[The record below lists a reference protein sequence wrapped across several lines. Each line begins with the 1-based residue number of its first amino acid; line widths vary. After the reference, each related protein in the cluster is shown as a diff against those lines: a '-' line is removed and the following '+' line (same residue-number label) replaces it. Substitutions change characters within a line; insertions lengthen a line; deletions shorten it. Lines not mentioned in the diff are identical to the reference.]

1 MKSSKTNN
9 VLAIILVMVL
19 WAICYPL
26 IVMGLNF
33 APHITFAAM
42 RASIAGVILLI
53 VAGFLGE
60 KQPQEPMQWLYMMLI
75 GLGATTFGFY
85 GMFHASEFVSPGV
98 ATVITNIQ
106 PMLTAILALWW
117 LQESINKN
125 EIAAVI
131 LGFIGVVII
140 ATSDVEQGSTINIIG
155 LSYVAVAVFGLSV
168 SNVLI
173 KKITGKIN
181 ALVAMGWQL
190 VFGSLILWVMA
201 LMTESQA
208 QINWNL
214 QFLTSLISLSVF
226 GTALAYWLWFRV
238 LENVDLMFANSFSF
252 LVPAFGLILGMAFFN
267 EIIGGQVAIGIAIIF
282 IGIIL
287 VNLPQKKTLIC

>member
-1 MKSSKTNN
+1 MKNTKTNT
-9 VLAIILVMVL
+9 VVAIILVMVL
-19 WAICYPL
+19 WAICYPF
-26 IVMGLNF
+26 IVMGLNN

-42 RASIAGVILLI
+42 RASIAGVLLLI
-53 VAGFLGE
+53 VASFLGE
-60 KQPQEPMQWLYMMLI
+60 EQPQEPIQWFYLILI

-106 PMLTAILALWW
+106 PMLTAILAFWW
-117 LQESINKN
+117 LHESINKN
-125 EIAAVI
+125 EIAAVV
-131 LGFIGVVII
+131 LGFIGVIII
-140 ATSDVEQGSTINIIG
+140 ATSDAEQDSTLNIIG
-155 LSYVAVAVFGLSV
+155 LSYLSIAVVGLSV

-190 VFGSLILWVMA
+190 VFGSLILWVVA
-201 LMTESQA
+201 LMTESPT

-238 LENVDLMFANSFSF
+238 LENVDLAFANSFSF
-252 LVPAFGLILGMAFFN
+252 LVPVFGLLLGMVFFN
-267 EIIGGQVAIGIAIIF
+267 EIIGRQVAIGIAIIF

-287 VNLPQKKTLIC
+287 VNLPQKNT

>member
-42 RASIAGVILLI
+42 RASIAGVLLLI

-60 KQPQEPMQWLYMMLI
+60 KQPQKPMQWLYLMLI

-140 ATSDVEQGSTINIIG
+140 ATSDAKQGSTINIIG
-155 LSYVAVAVFGLSV
+155 LSYVAVAVVGLSV

-190 VFGSLILWVMA
+190 VFGSLILWVVA
-201 LMTESQA
+201 LVTESQA
-208 QINWNL
+208 QINWNF

-238 LENVDLMFANSFSF
+238 LENVDLVFANSFSF

-267 EIIGGQVAIGIAIIF
+267 EIIGGQVAIGIVIIF

-287 VNLPQKKTLIC
+287 VNLPQKKT

>member
-1 MKSSKTNN
+1 MKSRKTNN

-42 RASIAGVILLI
+42 RASIAGVLLLI
-53 VAGFLGE
+53 IAGFLGE
-60 KQPQEPMQWLYMMLI
+60 KQPQEPMQWLYLMLI

-106 PMLTAILALWW
+106 PMLTAIFALWW

-140 ATSDVEQGSTINIIG
+140 ATSDAEQGSTINIIG
-155 LSYVAVAVFGLSV
+155 LSYVAVAVVGLSV

-190 VFGSLILWVMA
+190 VFGSLILWVVA
-201 LMTESQA
+201 LVTESQA
-208 QINWNL
+208 QINWNF

-226 GTALAYWLWFRV
+226 GTALAYWLWFCV
-238 LENVDLMFANSFSF
+238 LENVDLVFANSFSF
-252 LVPAFGLILGMAFFN
+252 LVPAFGLILGMVFFN

-287 VNLPQKKTLIC
+287 VNLPQKKT

>member
-1 MKSSKTNN
+1 
-9 VLAIILVMVL
+9 
-19 WAICYPL
+19 
-26 IVMGLNF
+26 
-33 APHITFAAM
+33 
-42 RASIAGVILLI
+42 
-53 VAGFLGE
+53 
-60 KQPQEPMQWLYMMLI
+60 
-75 GLGATTFGFY
+75 
-85 GMFHASEFVSPGV
+85 
-98 ATVITNIQ
+98 
-106 PMLTAILALWW
+106 MLTAILALWW

-267 EIIGGQVAIGIAIIF
+267 EIIGGQVAIGIVIIF

>member
-60 KQPQEPMQWLYMMLI
+60 KQPQEPMQWLYLMLI

-267 EIIGGQVAIGIAIIF
+267 EIIGGQVAIGIVIIF